1 LFLRQHFSTFLAGKR
16 SEKAIVISIFNTI
29 LPIFYF
35 ALVWTYGKAF
45 FSDSGWAKRAKT
57 PLLIV
62 TVSVHLAY
70 LLLRAGTFR
79 HAPVTSV
86 FEIFTMLAFSVACT
100 YYFIEIR
107 TRRKETGY
115 FILNIAFFFQLASS
129 IFIKDRPEVPEILRS
144 GLFGMHVTSALL
156 GYAAITLAGAY
167 GLMYLM
173 LYHEIKATRFGAIY
187 KKLPNL
193 ETLEHMASISIALAF
208 ALLGIAILF
217 GFIWL
222 TVALP
227 HVSYGDP
234 KLIGTVVIWALYG
247 FLILAQKLLGWNGRR
262 VMLLS
267 ITGFA
272 VSIFSMTI
280 INIFFSGF
288 HKFY

>member
-1 LFLRQHFSTFLAGKR
+1 M
-16 SEKAIVISIFNTI
+16 
-29 LPIFYF
+29 
-35 ALVWTYGKAF
+35 WTYGKAF

-57 PLLIV
+57 PLLLI
-62 TVSVHLAY
+62 TVFVHFVY
-70 LLLRAGTFR
+70 LLMRAEALR
-79 HAPVTSV
+79 HAPVTTV
-86 FEIFTMLAFSVACT
+86 FEILTVLAFSVACT
-100 YYFIEIR
+100 YFFIEIR
-107 TRRKETGY
+107 SHRKETGY

-129 IFIKDRPEVPEILRS
+129 VFIKDRWEVPEILRS
-144 GLFGMHVTSALL
+144 TLFGMHVTSALL

-173 LYHEIKATRFGAIY
+173 LYHEMKATRFGAIY

-193 ETLEHMASISIALAF
+193 ETLEHMASIAITLAF

-222 TVALP
+222 NVALP
-227 HVSYGDP
+227 HVSYSDP
-234 KLIGTVVIWALYG
+234 KLIGTVGIWIIYG
-247 FLILAQKLLGWNGRR
+247 FLIFAQKLLRWNGRR

-267 ITGFA
+267 IAGFA